1 MERETA
7 SGVSGETMTA
17 PATMAE
23 AWSKYFESGDP
34 ASREQII
41 LQHTPL
47 VKYVIGR
54 LAIHLPQVLEFEDL
68 LAYGTLGL
76 IQAFERFD
84 PARGVKF
91 ESYAVMRIRGA
102 ILDALRSLRGL
113 PQSVTDKAKRLQR
126 TALELEN
133 TLGRPPTDEELAEA
147 LHISTEQ
154 LNQQIVDASWVTVS
168 LDSIMEN
175 QADADMRSLTSQRAE
190 DDVLGMVERRELV
203 AELAEALTT
212 LTERERLILSLYYH
226 EELTMREI
234 GQVLEISEGRV
245 CQLHAR
251 ALHKLRVAMAQ
262 RAPEFFERKWGH
274 VA

>member
-1 MERETA
+1 MVA
-7 SGVSGETMTA
+7 TMTV
-17 PATMAE
+17 AE
-23 AWSKYFESGDP
+23 AWARYLEDGDP
-34 ASREQII
+34 ACRDQLI

-68 LAYGTLGL
+68 LGYGTLGL

-84 PARGVKF
+84 PSRGVKF

-102 ILDALRSLRGL
+102 ILDALRALRGL

-126 TALELEN
+126 TAMELESV
-133 TLGRPPTDEELAEA
+133 LGRPPTDDELAEA
-147 LHISTEQ
+147 LSITTDQ
-154 LNQQIVDASWVTVS
+154 LNQQMADASWVTVS
-168 LDSIMEN
+168 LDNMLDT
-175 QADADMRSLTSQRAE
+175 QGDGDMRALTSHRSE
-190 DDVLGMVERRELV
+190 DDVQLMVERRELV
-203 AELAEALTT
+203 AELSDALKA
-212 LTERERLILSLYYH
+212 LNDRERMILNLYYR

-251 ALHKLRVAMAQ
+251 ALHKLRVVLGH
-262 RAPEFFERKWGH
+262 RAPEFMQRKWGNEG
-274 VA
+274 